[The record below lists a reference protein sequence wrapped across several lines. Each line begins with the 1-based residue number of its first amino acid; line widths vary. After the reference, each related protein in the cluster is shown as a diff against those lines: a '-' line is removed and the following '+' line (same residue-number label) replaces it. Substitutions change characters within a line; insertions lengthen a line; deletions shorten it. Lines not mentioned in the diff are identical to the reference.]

1 MLYHGSQHPNVNQR
15 KVLRRL
21 RIGVKFSFEEGRR
34 WGLPACRHEYSATG
48 WSTVTEDGAYSPQ
61 PKLYFGPCTHL
72 LWIFLSAEIYAS
84 AAIMSLTL
92 RLFRTKVNPLRSE
105 PVVLASATNANALIL
120 LYGT

>member
-48 WSTVTEDGAYSPQ
+48 WSTQ

-92 RLFRTKVNPLRSE
+92 RLFRTKVNPRRSE